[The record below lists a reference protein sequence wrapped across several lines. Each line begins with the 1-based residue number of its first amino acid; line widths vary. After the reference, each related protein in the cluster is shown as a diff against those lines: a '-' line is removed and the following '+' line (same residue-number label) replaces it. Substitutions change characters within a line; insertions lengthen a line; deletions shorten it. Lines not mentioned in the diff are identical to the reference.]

1 MDRARGSLL
10 LDIAAEFG
18 TPVYVYDAAVLRQQL
33 ASLANFDRV
42 RFAQKACSNLHLL
55 RLLRSA
61 GAFVDCV
68 SPGELARALA
78 AGFRPGAEPAEI
90 VYTADI
96 LTDAIIDRVLDAGVP
111 VNAGSEDMLTQ

>member
-1 MDRARGSLL
+1 MDRARRSLL
-10 LDIAAEFG
+10 LDIAAKFG

-33 ASLANFDRV
+33 ASLASFDRV
-42 RFAQKACSNLHLL
+42 RFAQKACANLHLL

-78 AGFRPGAEPAEI
+78 AGFRPGTEPAEI

-96 LTDAIIDRVLDAGVP
+96 LTDAIIDRILEAGVP
-111 VNAGSEDMLTQ
+111 STQARRTC

>member
-1 MDRARGSLL
+1 MDRARRSLL

-42 RFAQKACSNLHLL
+42 RFAQKACANLHVL

-61 GAFVDCV
+61 GALVDCV
-68 SPGELARALA
+68 SPGELERGLWLPAFARAASPL
-78 AGFRPGAEPAEI
+78 RSSTPP
-90 VYTADI
+90 T
-96 LTDAIIDRVLDAGVP
+96 
-111 VNAGSEDMLTQ
+111 S